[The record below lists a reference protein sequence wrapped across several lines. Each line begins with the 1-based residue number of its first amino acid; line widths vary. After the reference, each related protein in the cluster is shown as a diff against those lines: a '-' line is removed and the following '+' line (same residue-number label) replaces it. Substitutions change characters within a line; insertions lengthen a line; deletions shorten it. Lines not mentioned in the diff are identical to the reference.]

1 MTEEK
6 TPMFIK
12 QVYKHNKWLCLAM
25 ILFMAGQLFVNYK
38 HGMVV
43 SPFFHYGMYS
53 HEIKIEKSYP
63 VVEVTING
71 KLLRGQDYTP
81 QQWDKIMLPIQ
92 YYSNIQHSNE
102 LYHNEVKRLLQK
114 LSITTNEANFL
125 QQCDE
130 ASFVKWYKNYLS
142 FITKEPVPIA
152 IGMQLEINERQYIFN
167 GHILTQ
173 TDSLKSLAQL
183 CR

>member
-1 MTEEK
+1 
-6 TPMFIK
+6 
-12 QVYKHNKWLCLAM
+12 
-25 ILFMAGQLFVNYK
+25 
-38 HGMVV
+38 
-43 SPFFHYGMYS
+43 MYS
-53 HEIKIEKSYP
+53 HVIKVEKSYP
-63 VVEVTING
+63 VIEVTING

-92 YYSNIQHSNE
+92 YYSNIQQSNG
-102 LYHNEVKRLLQK
+102 LYNNEVKRLLQK
-114 LSITTNEANFL
+114 LSIATNEANFL

-130 ASFVKWYKNYLS
+130 ESFVKWYKNYLS

-152 IGMQLEINERQYIFN
+152 IGNQLIINERQYSFN
-167 GHILTQ
+167 GQVLTP